1 MSRIDVYL
9 NRESLWFGNGFTLI
23 ETLVA
28 MAILS
33 ISLVVILQ
41 LFSGGL
47 KSSRLSD
54 NHTRAI
60 FHAREKMEEVFL
72 NDNFT
77 DGVTE
82 GKFSDGL
89 EWKVQT
95 LLLKPD
101 QEEEA
106 ELPVDIFSIFNITV
120 DVRWKEGSKE
130 KHFEI
135 STLRIAEKER
145 LKIEN

>member
-1 MSRIDVYL
+1 MSRLDVCL
-9 NRESLWFGNGFTLI
+9 NRGSDGFTLI

-33 ISLVVILQ
+33 ISLVLILQ

-54 NHTRAI
+54 NYTRAI
-60 FHAREKMEEVFL
+60 FHAREKMEEIL
-72 NDNFT
+72 LDDNFT
-77 DGVTE
+77 DMATE
-82 GKFSDGL
+82 GELGDGFK
-89 EWKVQT
+89 WKAQT
-95 LLLKPD
+95 LRLEPT

-106 ELPVDIFSIFNITV
+106 ELPVDIFSIKV
-120 DVRWKEGSKE
+120 DVSWHEGSKE

-135 STLRIAEKER
+135 STLKIAEKS
-145 LKIEN
+145 KSTIN